1 VGYRSDQ
8 TYMKTRSSATVVSP
22 EQAVKLNRQVRE
34 RYALLVEKKYASS
47 LSEVE
52 VAEMTSL
59 KEDLDRSEE
68 SFYEPIER
76 RLESVLTKLRQQ
88 AKG

>member
-1 VGYRSDQ
+1 
-8 TYMKTRSSATVVSP
+8 M
-22 EQAVKLNRQVRE
+22 KLNRQVRE
-34 RYALLVEKKYASS
+34 RYALLVEKKYASA

-52 VAEMTSL
+52 QAEMMSL
-59 KEDLDRSEE
+59 QTDLDRNEA
-68 SFYEPIER
+68 SFYEPIEG